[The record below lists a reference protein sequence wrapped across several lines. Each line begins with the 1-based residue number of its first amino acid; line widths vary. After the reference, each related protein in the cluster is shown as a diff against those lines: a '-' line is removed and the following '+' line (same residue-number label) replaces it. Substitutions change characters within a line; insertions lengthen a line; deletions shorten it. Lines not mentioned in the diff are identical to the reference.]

1 MTPEEKQSFLQRTLP
16 EIAKACGFHNP
27 EWIGP
32 LLAVEK
38 YGEIPKSFDPVD
50 NDKDS
55 ALVRRVFEISV
66 IRFDKE
72 VLARWIRKTTGDIE
86 LICHQVAEPHDGTP
100 DSIGAAERLA
110 VLRSAAKKLGLW
122 RSE

>member
-1 MTPEEKQSFLQRTLP
+1 MTPEEKQPFLQRWLP

-27 EWIGP
+27 EWTGP

-55 ALVRRVFEISV
+55 ALVRRVFEIDV
-66 IRFDKE
+66 IWRYGYSEVTVIFDDWRHCSE
-72 VLARWIRKTTGDIE
+72 SI
-86 LICHQVAEPHDGTP
+86 AEPHDGTP